1 MAAPTVGSTSPSVS
15 LAARSATPMAS
26 ASSGLTLLP
35 AAGERADLGVG
46 AEPAAGRVHRGEVV
60 FEQAAGLGQG
70 GRVGD
75 HELDQRAEG
84 TPAG

>member
-15 LAARSATPMAS
+15 LAARSATPTAS
-26 ASSGLTLLP
+26 ASSGLIAVP
-35 AAGERADLGVG
+35 AACQRADLGVFPE
-46 AEPAAGRVHRGEVV
+46 AAAGGVHRGEVV
-60 FEQAAGLGQG
+60 FEQAAGPGQG

-75 HELDQRAEG
+75 HQLDQRAEG